1 MGDAD
6 EAEVE
11 TRRGERRFW
20 SRATGSLSHPLL
32 LLLIGAAFSS
42 YLIPSLTRGWQNH
55 QKEVELKAGLASD
68 LTEKTT
74 AFIMAVQSVELA
86 TRDTHSGPRTPKEI
100 ATHQAQ
106 IDELNNRYQQ
116 WEVNSAVIGS
126 RLRTYFPDHSL
137 VADWRSLSDAIT
149 GFYAIEGTLDLA
161 SRNTQVIRLLGQVET
176 LPLGRLSRDLKREQA
191 RLQSVLPDEYELR
204 WANLRA
210 ELIARRDALIQ
221 RVLEADSSAF

>member
-11 TRRGERRFW
+11 SRLGERHFW
-20 SRATGSLSHPLL
+20 RRATGSLSHPLL

-55 QKEVELKAGLASD
+55 EKEVELKAQLASD

-74 AFIMAVQSVELA
+74 AFIMAVQSVELTTRA
-86 TRDTHSGPRTPKEI
+86 TDVDPPTPKEF
-100 ATHQAQ
+100 AEHQAQ

-116 WEVNSAVIGS
+116 WEVDSAVIGS
-126 RLRTYFPDHSL
+126 RLRTYFPDTSL

-149 GFYAIEGTLDLA
+149 GFYAMEGTTDLS
-161 SRNTQVIRLLGQVET
+161 SRNAQVLRLLGQVAK
-176 LPLGRLSRDLKREQA
+176 LPLDGLSRDLERERA
-191 RLQSVLPDEYELR
+191 SLQSGLLDEYELR